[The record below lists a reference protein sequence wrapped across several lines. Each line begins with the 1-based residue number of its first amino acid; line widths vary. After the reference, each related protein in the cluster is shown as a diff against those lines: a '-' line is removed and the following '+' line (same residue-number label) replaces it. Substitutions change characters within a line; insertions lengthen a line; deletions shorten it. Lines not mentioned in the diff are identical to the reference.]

1 MSRRIRIT
9 TEKLAVR
16 LEDEIPEVICTPKED
31 EYQVTVT
38 LLKKN
43 GITFDLLTARMQQHI
58 SGGYL
63 EQNEYDELVRT
74 LKDLL

>member
-1 MSRRIRIT
+1 MAHRMKLN
-9 TEKLAVR
+9 TEKLSAR

-63 EQNEYDELVRT
+63 EQNEYEELVRT

>member
-63 EQNEYDELVRT
+63 EQNEYDELVRA